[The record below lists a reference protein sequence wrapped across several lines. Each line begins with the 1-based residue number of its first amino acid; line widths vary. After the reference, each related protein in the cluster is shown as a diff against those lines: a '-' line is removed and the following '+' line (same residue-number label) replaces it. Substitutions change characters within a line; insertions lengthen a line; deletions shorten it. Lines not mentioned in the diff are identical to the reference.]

1 MKEKETTGIIP
12 KKPVVINIP
21 WRYLGVVFFAVVLVA
36 YKIYNYYSR
45 HGG

>member
-1 MKEKETTGIIP
+1 MKEKETSNAIS
-12 KKPVVINIP
+12 KKTAEINIP
-21 WRYLGVVFFAVVLVA
+21 WRYLGVVLFAVVLIA